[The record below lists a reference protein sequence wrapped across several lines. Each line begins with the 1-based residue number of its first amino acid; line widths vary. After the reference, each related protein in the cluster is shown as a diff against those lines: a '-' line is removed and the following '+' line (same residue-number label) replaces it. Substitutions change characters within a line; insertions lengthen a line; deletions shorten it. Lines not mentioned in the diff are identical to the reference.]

1 MTLCHEVN
9 SMESYQENKVRKFED
24 LICWQKGRELVKDIY
39 KVSQN
44 WTDRSLQDQI
54 RRASVSVIS
63 NIAEG
68 FERGTKE
75 ETIYFMYI
83 ARGSVGEVRSQL
95 YVCKDLGLVNEVQF
109 KFLYDLADFVARLL
123 YKLIESYKKRSYGG
137 QKFGDKKVV
146 EQREF
151 DEYLQNII
159 NKKVTL

>member
-1 MTLCHEVN
+1 MDNNQQNTV
-9 SMESYQENKVRKFED
+9 KKFED
-24 LICWQKGRELVKDIY
+24 LLCWQKGRELVKDVY

-75 ETIYFMYI
+75 ETIYFMYV

-95 YVCKDLGLVNEVQF
+95 YICKDLELISEVQF
-109 KFLYDLADFVARLL
+109 KFLYDLADFTARLL
-123 YKLIESYKKRSYGG
+123 YKLIEAYKKKSYGG
-137 QKFGDKKVV
+137 QKFGDKKMI
-146 EQREF
+146 EQKEF

-159 NKKVTL
+159 NKKGDTVTL